1 MAEAVRSRTESRN
14 RPIAA
19 NSRAVPGA
27 RQLVAPRK
35 GTAAPLKRTG
45 SFRPAIALGSQRRMA
60 EYRVIG
66 VEVRDSRRSDPHV
79 AVLCL
84 EDGRRVPKL
93 RAMSNIRYGVEA
105 YFAEDAGARLRLR
118 VVDPCSRCG
127 EAYLRADGD
136 ATMRDRLMNLP
147 PCPPLTAAPAKP
159 RRERL

>member
-1 MAEAVRSRTESRN
+1 
-14 RPIAA
+14 
-19 NSRAVPGA
+19 
-27 RQLVAPRK
+27 
-35 GTAAPLKRTG
+35 
-45 SFRPAIALGSQRRMA
+45 MA

-66 VEVRDSRRSDPHV
+66 VEIEDGRSNDPHV

-105 YFAEDAGARLRLR
+105 YFAEDVGARVRLR

-127 EAYLRADGD
+127 EPYLRADGD
-136 ATMRDRLMNLP
+136 ATMRDRLMNVP
-147 PCPPLTAAPAKP
+147 PCSPLTAAPAKP